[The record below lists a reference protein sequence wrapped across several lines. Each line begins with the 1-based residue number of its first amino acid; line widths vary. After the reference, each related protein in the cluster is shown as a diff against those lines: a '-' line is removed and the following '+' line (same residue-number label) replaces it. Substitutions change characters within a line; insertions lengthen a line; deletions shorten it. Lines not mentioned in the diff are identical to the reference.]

1 MKQRATAEE
10 MKKQATER
18 LGETRRRHSVEA
30 DLDNED
36 QGMLVTPEKRRR
48 RSNFDV
54 MKILEESL
62 AAKKEQQEESNRL
75 RARKIALMEKQIC
88 QPAAVPTEC
97 TQSATAILTARATSH
112 ICTGSS
118 LAELVAHIKK
128 KNFCYLM
135 KLKSSKIIF

>member
-30 DLDNED
+30 YLDNKD
-36 QGMLVTPEKRRR
+36 QGLLVTPEKRRR

-54 MKILEESL
+54 MKFLEESL

-75 RARKIALMEKQIC
+75 RAREIALVEKQIAS
-88 QPAAVPTEC
+88 QQQFQQNVLN
-97 TQSATAILTARATSH
+97 QQQQ
-112 ICTGSS
+112 
-118 LAELVAHIKK
+118 
-128 KNFCYLM
+128 F
-135 KLKSSKIIF
+135 